1 MLRRAR
7 AAGLT
12 FEASTVKKVWGQEED
27 DRLKELVELHGT
39 KKWTIIADGLPGR
52 TGKQCRE
59 RWTNHL
65 ENNIKKGEWTE
76 EEDRLIVHFQ
86 QMFGNQWAKITK
98 MLPGRSDNAVKNRFH
113 AFARAWKQN
122 KKGAEENE
130 KTSYF
135 NKLLPEEYADVP
147 AIPCVSNENESFLN
161 ETIIDMASK
170 GLDFD
175 FDDGFGDGEDFDDED
190 PYQEELVAVQ
200 EVITQEIPTVAAEI
214 PNDFDFDDGFSD
226 ICESDDED
234 DDFMSFSLGP
244 SPEPKQEFENCTD
257 GDAISSEDA
266 SALAGELN
274 EEFQGYQFENEEEY
288 DDIRADMSTSND
300 LRDTSAQFFDLTIC
314 PSPRR
319 NHFKPAIHSTYDNP
333 ALQNTYD
340 VLRKKRTARSSPSG
354 SPSPPPE
361 QKSKSQREQSP
372 PRLTHLI

>member
-7 AAGLT
+7 AAGLS
-12 FEASTVKKVWGQEED
+12 FEAATVKKVWIQYED

-59 RWTNHL
+59 RFYNHL

-76 EEDRLIVHFQ
+76 EEDRLIIHFQ
-86 QMFGNQWAKITK
+86 RMFGNQWAKITR

-113 AFARAWKQN
+113 AFTRAWKQN
-122 KKGAEENE
+122 KKGVEENE
-130 KTSYF
+130 KSSYF
-135 NKLLPEEYADVP
+135 NKLQPDEYSDTEIP
-147 AIPCVSNENESFLN
+147 AFPCVSNENETFLN

-175 FDDGFGDGEDFDDED
+175 FDDGFGDGEDLDDDD
-190 PYQEELVAVQ
+190 PYQEELLVAVD
-200 EVITQEIPTVAAEI
+200 EVITSQIPTAEI

-226 ICESDDED
+226 VCDSDDED
-234 DDFMSFSLGP
+234 DDLMSFSLGP
-244 SPEPKQEFENCTD
+244 SPSPQPELGVCDNEDVAVPVVINEELSEIDTT
-257 GDAISSEDA
+257 SSDVRDA
-266 SALAGELN
+266 SA
-274 EEFQGYQFENEEEY
+274 QF
-288 DDIRADMSTSND
+288 IG
-300 LRDTSAQFFDLTIC
+300 LTIC

-319 NHFKPAIHSTYDNP
+319 NHFKPDIHSTYSNP

-340 VLRKKRTARSSPSG
+340 LLRKKRTTRSSPS
-354 SPSPPPE
+354 SSPPPE
-361 QKSKSQREQSP
+361 HKIKSHREQSPNREEASSSDQQLSQRVQSP